1 MHAFST
7 SCSQNVVTLRN
18 SEIAYSDSW
27 WYGGLEVPTERKK
40 ERNENISAQHCWCLC
55 GVGYY
60 SSEFTSIGMNAMYE

>member
-40 ERNENISAQHCWCLC
+40 EMK
-55 GVGYY
+55 
-60 SSEFTSIGMNAMYE
+60 TSVPSIADACVV